1 MSAVLR
7 LAAPIPSGYPH
18 HRANRWTGY
27 VAAIKAWR
35 SRIASDPLL
44 YGPMMI
50 RAIRGT
56 PGAPV
61 QAVGYR
67 RVSTLEQAESGAGLD
82 AQLATL
88 TAEASRRGWQLEV
101 VTDAGWS
108 AKNLDRPALADAL
121 IRLDAGE
128 ADVLVVAKLD
138 RLSRSTLDFC
148 TLLERASRR
157 GWSVVCL
164 DLGVDTSTPTGE
176 LLSSIVAATAAYE
189 RRLIGLRTR
198 EGMAAKRA
206 AGVHTGRRSTLP
218 AAVRERIR
226 AARASGQSYARIAES
241 LDADGIATGQGGTRW
256 YPATVRAVLLS
267 QAATQSPAAA

>member
-1 MSAVLR
+1 M
-7 LAAPIPSGYPH
+7 
-18 HRANRWTGY
+18 RA
-27 VAAIKAWR
+27 
-35 SRIASDPLL
+35 L
-44 YGPMMI
+44 
-50 RAIRGT
+50 
-56 PGAPV
+56 
-61 QAVGYR
+61 GYR

-82 AQLATL
+82 AQLVIL
-88 TAEASRRGWQLEV
+88 TAEAARRGWQLEV

-108 AKNLDRPALADAL
+108 AKTLDRPALADAL
-121 IRLDAGE
+121 TRLDAGG
-128 ADVLVVAKLD
+128 ANVLVVAKLD

-148 TLLERASRR
+148 TLLERSRRR

-198 EGMAAKRA
+198 EGMAAKRT

-218 AAVRERIR
+218 PPVRERIT
-226 AARASGQSYARIAES
+226 AARAAGQSYARIAAA
-241 LDADGIATGQGGTRW
+241 LDADGIATGQGGSRW

-267 QAATQSPAAA
+267 RAATAQAVA